1 MSDTFTKERDRD
13 WSQSRGGTTLAHGR
27 GEVKWLFASLRPV
40 SCDIARV
47 LLDGTTVVGAAW
59 LPVDKRM
66 DTSTHP
72 TVRRVLDRA
81 RRDPDV
87 LAVILFGSHARG
99 EASAASDVDLC
110 LVLAVDTTK
119 NLAMSRTRL
128 AYLAEGAG
136 DLVIFQQLPLHLRSR
151 VLKEGRVL
159 FVRDEDALYD
169 VAIRAARAFEGFRHL
184 HRAYLDE
191 IARG

>member
-1 MSDTFTKERDRD
+1 MNAIDP
-13 WSQSRGGTTLAHGR
+13 LN
-27 GEVKWLFASLRPV
+27 
-40 SCDIARV
+40 
-47 LLDGTTVVGAAW
+47 
-59 LPVDKRM
+59 
-66 DTSTHP
+66 HP

-81 RRDPDV
+81 RQDAHV
-87 LAVILFGSHARG
+87 LAVMLFGSHARG
-99 EASAASDVDLC
+99 EASEASDVDLC
-110 LVLAVDTTK
+110 LVLASDEITR
-119 NLAMSRTRL
+119 LEMSRTRL

-136 DLVIFQQLPLHLRSR
+136 DIVIFQQLPLHVRNR

-169 VAIRAARAFEGFRHL
+169 VAIRAARAFERFRHL

>member
-1 MSDTFTKERDRD
+1 
-13 WSQSRGGTTLAHGR
+13 
-27 GEVKWLFASLRPV
+27 
-40 SCDIARV
+40 
-47 LLDGTTVVGAAW
+47 
-59 LPVDKRM
+59 M
-66 DTSTHP
+66 DTLTHP

-110 LVLAVDTTK
+110 LVLAAATITH
-119 NLAMSRTRL
+119 LAMSRTRL

-159 FVRDEDALYD
+159 FVKEEDALYG